1 MAEMIPGQSIK
12 DKLLPR
18 VISAAGASSKERAM
32 CFYGKT
38 KQSVRQCLHDEGG
51 CVGLKVADRADYS
64 KTRQLHSVL
73 LLNLVK
79 RLEFDNKRQNI
90 QTAAIKVAFK
100 IYISRTN

>member
-12 DKLLPR
+12 DKLLQQSR

-32 CFYGKT
+32 CFYCKT

-79 RLEFDNKRQNI
+79 RLEFDNKQ
-90 QTAAIKVAFK
+90 QKSK
-100 IYISRTN
+100 LPL